1 MILNLRQKLLLIV
14 ISSVFIT
21 GLVIT
26 LAYIYISINQSEK
39 ENSRKVSTASE
50 SLSEKLAADAALLDK
65 RYQAFQNDIKLNQ
78 KIKAITQGGLLEFY
92 MLPEINSLGETLD
105 VEKFAFYYASQESDQ
120 VLLRLYYSEKI
131 KGNIIVKEGQH
142 KFYSQR
148 HFGSIAINNP
158 AIFPLTLPNRLSTGL
173 YNLENK
179 LVYQSWKNYYNLD
192 SLSSTGDSELIGYFN
207 LHKRVPLDLK
217 KLGKELGVNFTIYNT
232 QGHVLFS
239 QVKVAD
245 LVRPFPNKTNY
256 FKLSQINGE
265 TYDAMIKPLIVDG
278 QKIGFVQVQS
288 SNNALNNN
296 IKNALYFMALVSLAV
311 VLVMF
316 FVVGRLVSRFTS
328 PILELANASLAMATG
343 NLERD
348 IVETRKDE
356 IGMLARNFNN
366 MRRAI
371 KQQVDDLQKE
381 IVERRTAQERVQIL
395 SQAIEQS
402 PVSVIITDSD
412 GKVEYV
418 NTRFEL
424 NTGYS
429 LQEAIGKTPQE
440 LGSGIHLGP
449 RREEFHRLLA
459 EGKIWESE
467 FESRKKNGDIF
478 WERAHI
484 APVFDEFGVISHF
497 LSVREDIT
505 LRKEHE
511 QHIYHQAHY
520 DALTNL
526 PNRFLALDRLGHQIK
541 EAERAS
547 KLVAVVFLDLD
558 GFKKIND
565 TLGHE
570 VGDKLLVKAAERLRS
585 VVRGPDTVAR
595 LGGDE
600 FVILLGGLS
609 AVSNVSAI
617 AEKILDCLKKVF
629 VIDGRELILTASA
642 GISIFPSDGA
652 TVSELLRNAD
662 SAMYH
667 SKELGRNTYSFFTR
681 AMNEEVA
688 RQLAIEEQLH
698 GALERGELKVV
709 YQSQI
714 EVHNKKIIGAEALLR
729 WDNQVLGVV
738 SPVEFIPVAEQLGII
753 VQIGDFVI
761 QEALDMVARW
771 KQEFKQSFRIAVNLS
786 PRQFHEPNLVENI
799 ERALLKSNVSSQ
811 ELELEITEG
820 VLMGEHNF
828 IEKALFELHDLGICI
843 AMDDFGTGYSSL
855 SYLRK
860 YPFDVLKIDRSFV
873 KDITKDPADRE
884 LISATIAMAHGLGL
898 KVVAEGVESKEQYEF
913 LRELDCDYAQGYL
926 FSKPM
931 PELELHLLARSLV
944 KNQS

>member
-1 MILNLRQKLLLIV
+1 MALNLRQKLLLIV
-14 ISSVFIT
+14 IASVFVT
-21 GLVIT
+21 GLAIT
-26 LAYIYISINQSEK
+26 AAYIYILINQTSE
-39 ENSRKVSTASE
+39 ETRTKVSIASE
-50 SLSEKLAADAALLDK
+50 VLSQQLIEQANLIKEG
-65 RYQAFQNDIKLNQ
+65 YQNFQNNLKLNK
-78 KIKAITQGGLLEFY
+78 KIKKISEGGLLEFY
-92 MLPEINSLGETLD
+92 MLPEINNLGEQLD
-105 VEKFAFYYASQESDQ
+105 VSSFAFYFSSG
-120 VLLRLYYSEKI
+120 VVNKPHLKLYYSKKL
-131 KGNIIVKEGQH
+131 KGNVVVKDGQH
-142 KFYSQR
+142 KLYSNQ

-158 AIFPLTLPNRLSTGL
+158 AIFPLDLPKPRKIGL
-173 YNLENK
+173 VNLHEK
-179 LVYQSWKNYYNLD
+179 LVYQTWQPYYYL
-192 SLSSTGDSELIGYFN
+192 GSEDVFGQKSLIGYFN
-207 LHKRVPLDLK
+207 LQKAIAFDANKIKR
-217 KLGKELGVNFTIYNT
+217 ELEVEVSLYSNN
-232 QGHVLFS
+232 GHVVFTTDEDS
-239 QVKVAD
+239 D
-245 LVRPFPNKTNY
+245 LERPFPIKEGY
-256 FKLSQINGE
+256 FNLFTSDGE
-265 TYDAMIKPLIVDG
+265 PYEAMLKPLIIDAK
-278 QKIGFVQVQS
+278 KIGYIQIHGIKKPI
-288 SNNALNNN
+288 NAG
-296 IKNALYFMALVSLAV
+296 IKNALYSMAIVSLSL
-311 VLVMF
+311 VLIMF

-348 IVETRKDE
+348 IVENRKDE
-356 IGMLARNFNN
+356 IGTLARNFNN

-381 IVERRTAQERVQIL
+381 IIERKNAQERVQIL

-412 GKVEYV
+412 GIIEYV
-418 NTRFEL
+418 NSRFEL

-429 LQEAIGKTPQE
+429 LQEAVGRKPQD

-449 RREEFHRLLA
+449 RREEFHKLLT
-459 EGKIWESE
+459 EGKTWESE
-467 FESRKKNGDIF
+467 FESRKKNGDVF

-484 APVFDEFGVISHF
+484 APVFDDFGEITHY

-526 PNRFLALDRLGHQIK
+526 PNRFLALDRLDYQIK
-541 EAERAS
+541 EAERGS

-570 VGDKLLVKAAERLRS
+570 VGDKLLIKAAERLRS

-617 AEKILDCLKKVF
+617 AEKILECLKKVF

-642 GISIFPSDGA
+642 GISVYPSDGA

-667 SKELGRNTYSFFTR
+667 SKERGRNTYSFFTR
-681 AMNEEVA
+681 AMNEEVS

-714 EVHNKKIIGAEALLR
+714 EIQEQKIIGAEALLR
-729 WDNQVLGVV
+729 WDNQVLGSV
-738 SPVEFIPVAEQLGII
+738 SPVEFIPVAEQLGLI

-771 KQEFKQSFRIAVNLS
+771 QQNFSGDFRIAVNLS
-786 PRQFHEPNLVENI
+786 PRQFHERNLVENI
-799 ERALLKSNVSSQ
+799 ERALIKSNVSSSD
-811 ELELEITEG
+811 LELEITEG
-820 VLMGEHNF
+820 VLMGEHDY

-873 KDITKDPADRE
+873 KDITNDSADRE
-884 LISATIAMAHGLGL
+884 LINATIAMAHGLGL
-898 KVVAEGVESKEQYEF
+898 KVVAEGVETKEQYDF
-913 LRELDCDYAQGYL
+913 LKELNCDFAQGYL

-931 PELELHLLARSLV
+931 PELELHALAKSLV
-944 KNQS
+944 N